1 LLFFFLLPPP
11 LANHCMQNLHAMI
24 A

>member
-1 LLFFFLLPPP
+1 LLFFFLLPRP